1 MCCKSSSSL
10 GFLGCTLCHTTS
22 YVLLLLKACVCIVA
36 KKSLLQRSLVP
47 SEFLL
52 LQQQQRRLLF
62 CCILPCTGTA
72 ALVLASYIFLNTT
85 AARIVGELGNHF
97 SILQRGFS
105 FMFLAS
111 FRLRSMHCYFICI
124 AFDSRLFCFTCAI
137 KNMLPTFEIKCKTIY
152 LSKRSE
158 AEGRV

>member
-1 MCCKSSSSL
+1 MCANFKSFNLVCSQRLDVCAAKVLLL

-72 ALVLASYIFLNTT
+72 ALVLASYISHNTT

-97 SILQRGFS
+97 SILQRGFFHVS
-105 FMFLAS
+105 CIFQIEVNALLFYLYC
-111 FRLRSMHCYFICI
+111 FRF
-124 AFDSRLFCFTCAI
+124 
-137 KNMLPTFEIKCKTIY
+137 
-152 LSKRSE
+152 
-158 AEGRV
+158 